1 MDPKDIARD
10 SSGTRCVAS
19 FLVEVAEKIPL
30 VMLPSISV
38 LMCHLDEEVKEYWYT
53 IIGYCISNR
62 PFAHFKL
69 DSKIRCF

>member
-38 LMCHLDEEVKEYWYT
+38 LMDY
-53 IIGYCISNR
+53 NN
-62 PFAHFKL
+62 
-69 DSKIRCF
+69 IRKPNAGSL

>member
-38 LMCHLDEEVKEYWYT
+38 LMCHLDEEVKEY
-53 IIGYCISNR
+53 
-62 PFAHFKL
+62 
-69 DSKIRCF
+69 